1 MISRPKADCA
11 KLKFN
16 PKEEKVFI
24 SLSCTCGS
32 PINKLAGF
40 GIARGEDVV
49 SYVACECQSG
59 HKLIIALADV
69 ADMVEMPKEC
79 IQ

>member
-1 MISRPKADCA
+1 MISRSKPGVG

-16 PKEEKVFI
+16 PKEDKVFI

-32 PINKLAGF
+32 PINKLIGF
-40 GIARGEDVV
+40 GIARGEDAV

-59 HKLIIALADV
+59 DKLIIALVDV
-69 ADMVEMPKEC
+69 ANMVEMPKEC